1 VHAVAN
7 VYAIKTRSTEYH
19 LVEKPLNRTLCAQ
32 PVSRVPSGLV
42 LRLVPTI
49 PVGYTVCQECERVK
63 KVSQKT

>member
-1 VHAVAN
+1 MV
-7 VYAIKTRSTEYH
+7 YH
-19 LVEKPLNRTLCAQ
+19 LVEKPLNRTLCGQ

-49 PVGYTVCQECERVK
+49 PVGYILCQECERVK